1 MAAFNNKAPAIN
13 MFGVDHNMSV
23 YIPRVDTRSLP
34 RGNRHAEAQYQA
46 MAEEFIAKQFHFQR
60 IGNVERVDLLKK
72 QTAQGFDYFIAFV
85 HFEKWYDTQQA
96 KDLQDQISTD
106 GTKAKLQFHENWY
119 WIVNENKTPLTKT
132 EAALHKTIYDQAKQ
146 IGMLEQ
152 AVVYLR
158 NMKNV
163 ESHIA
168 EPALLETA
176 QKGFGYS
183 WNDELIHM
191 NEDVFSSPPSMT
203 MDNYPALNQDDGP
216 LHLPP
221 TQMMEEG
228 EILTPPALIR
238 LTNEHSL
245 APPALTRSLT
255 GHGVNWSHEE
265 SSPSHPSSL
274 LRTASTGHSVR
285 KLSPKDLFGD
295 KASDSWPLQDNSG
308 SV

>member
-60 IGNVERVDLLKK
+60 IGKVERIDVLKK

-85 HFEKWYDTQQA
+85 HFEHWYDTQQA
-96 KDLQDQISTD
+96 KDLQVQISTD
-106 GTKAKLQFHENWY
+106 GIKAKLQFHENWY

-152 AVVYLR
+152 AVDYLR

-176 QKGFGYS
+176 QKGFGYM
-183 WNDELIHM
+183 WNDELTHM
-191 NEDVFSSPPSMT
+191 NEDTFDPPSMSL
-203 MDNYPALNQDDGP
+203 DNYPVLSQDDGP

-221 TQMMEEG
+221 TQM
-228 EILTPPALIR
+228 LTPPELTR
-238 LTNEHSL
+238 LANEDCL
-245 APPALTRSLT
+245 APPALTRSVT
-255 GHGVNWSHEE
+255 GNGIDWRQQET
-265 SSPSHPSSL
+265 SPSHISSL
-274 LRTASTGHSVR
+274 LRTQSTGHTVR
-285 KLSPKDLFGD
+285 KLSPKDLFGE
-295 KASDSWPLQDNSG
+295 KASDSWPLEDTSG
-308 SV
+308 PI